1 MRYIPTSDCVVEQ
14 LKKQAKKLQRSKAGK
29 HSDLLNRVA
38 KQAGYDHWHHVVQCN
53 EVAKATTDLSAIR
66 DECSAIISSEL
77 SGEARAVMTGPE
89 LQVGPF
95 VLFSTGVGDAW
106 LLEPDEQL
114 AMCLVWQGVRQ
125 EIGIRDDPARMEIS
139 WDCEFELLGDFFR
152 VESEHP
158 VIGSRA
164 IGGYP
169 LERVRELIDHAQS
182 LETKFDAVIAQS
194 DVVEMTPDVMAQM
207 TKRGYSEAELLKLK
221 ADGFRYSP
229 SRNSLI
235 SPVMSSDDEDF
246 D

>member
-1 MRYIPTSDCVVEQ
+1 M
-14 LKKQAKKLQRSKAGK
+14 
-29 HSDLLNRVA
+29 
-38 KQAGYDHWHHVVQCN
+38 
-53 EVAKATTDLSAIR
+53 
-66 DECSAIISSEL
+66 
-77 SGEARAVMTGPE
+77 
-89 LQVGPF
+89 
-95 VLFSTGVGDAW
+95 
-106 LLEPDEQL
+106 
-114 AMCLVWQGVRQ
+114 
-125 EIGIRDDPARMEIS
+125 
-139 WDCEFELLGDFFR
+139 
-152 VESEHP
+152 
-158 VIGSRA
+158 IGSRA

-221 ADGFRYSP
+221 TDGFRYSP